1 MYLENGGGGK
11 EKIKRKNYFVWCA
24 RKRNGKKIICFF
36 FFKFNFLYPYE
47 VKIGIQI
54 NEIFFFF
61 WKHLEVKLWFCNF
74 FFFKLCFSQFLPKL
88 GGNGKPKCGS
98 K

>member
-1 MYLENGGGGK
+1 MGRKCFSFMYLENGGGGK

-54 NEIFFFF
+54 NENFFF
-61 WKHLEVKLWFCNF
+61 F